1 MAPRR
6 RKLRNRYDGHLGKD
20 HRSLERGTP
29 AKREDIVELKR
40 AAARYRRIKA
50 EREERRR
57 QRLAAERKRH
67 EQA

>member
-29 AKREDIVELKR
+29 AKREDVAELKR
-40 AAARYRRIKA
+40 AAARYRRLKA

-57 QRLAAERKRH
+57 QRLAE
-67 EQA
+67 EQNRREQG